1 MSDDTGFA
9 AAGPC
14 EDQKRAFHVCGRQTL
29 RLIEVVELHAFL
41 IDPAA
46 AVNPGGMRS
55 LGGERWMPTGR

>member
-1 MSDDTGFA
+1 MSDDASLA
-9 AAGPC
+9 AARPR
-14 EDQKRAFHVCGRQTL
+14 EDQKRTFHVRGRQTL